1 MKYVILLC
9 DGMADNTEVPQCPGG
24 KTPMEAARKPHMDAL
39 AQKSLVG
46 LTQTVPDS
54 MKPGSDVANLSVL
67 GYNPTQCYTGRS
79 PLEAGSLRINM
90 SEENVSFRCNLV
102 TLSDEPIYENKR
114 MADYCAGDIESE
126 EAAVLIKDLHRHLAG
141 NDTGLTFYP
150 GVHYRHCLLWDKGH
164 TDLGE
169 LVPPHDIPNQIIGGY
184 LPGRDN
190 PKALWLAELMK
201 KAAKFLENHPI
212 NQERK
217 AKGLHPANGIWLW
230 GEGRKAA
237 LEPFADRFG
246 LKGTIISAVDLLKGI
261 GFFAKMEVLEVPGAT
276 GYIDTNYQG
285 KLKAALNALSRGQD
299 FIYIHIEA
307 PDECGH
313 RGEMENKIMAIED
326 IDSKVLGPLLQ
337 GLEEY
342 GDFKLLIMPDHP
354 TPLDIKTHTAT
365 PVPFLLYHRE
375 KPLEGPE
382 VFSEKSAAA
391 TGFNLGPA
399 HNLIPDLML
408 K

>member
-9 DGMADNTEVPQCPGG
+9 DGMADNAANPQFLGG

-39 AQKSLVG
+39 AHKSLVG
-46 LTQTVPDS
+46 LAKTVPDG

-67 GYNPTQCYTGRS
+67 GYDPSLCYTGRS
-79 PLEAGSLRINM
+79 PLEAGSLRIDM

-102 TLSDEPIYENKR
+102 TLSEEPDFQNKR
-114 MADYCAGDIESE
+114 MDDYCAGDIESH
-126 EAAVLIKDLHRHLAG
+126 EAAILIKDLHQHLAG
-141 NDTGLTFYP
+141 GNTGLTFYP

-169 LVPPHDIPNQIIGGY
+169 LVPPHDIPNQVIKDY

-190 PKALWLAELMK
+190 PKGLWLAELMC
-201 KAAKFLENHPI
+201 KANRFLENHPV

-237 LEPFADRFG
+237 LEPFSERFG

-261 GFFAKMEVLEVPGAT
+261 GFFAQMEVLEVAGAT

-285 KLKAALNALSRGQD
+285 KLQAALDALSRGQD

-313 RGEMENKIMAIED
+313 RGEANNKVMAIED
-326 IDSKVLGPLLQ
+326 IDSKVLGPLLE
-337 GLEEY
+337 GLQQY
-342 GDFKLLIMPDHP
+342 DDFKLLIMPDHP
-354 TPLDIKTHTAT
+354 TPLDIKTHTAD
-365 PVPFLLYHRE
+365 PVPFLLYHKS
-375 KPLEGPE
+375 KPAEGPD

-399 HNLIPDLML
+399 HNLIPKLL
-408 K
+408 L